1 MDIEK
6 TFDSLDHFLVISVLK
21 KFGFGN
27 NFVSWIET
35 LISKQESC
43 AINLVILPSAFIL
56 KEELAKVALFRPISL
71 SLLQKYVRN
80 KKGIKGLN
88 IFDHLFLNTAY
99 ADEMFFS

>member
-1 MDIEK
+1 MIVDIIETADVLNKEGFQIMDIEK

-43 AINLVILPSAFIL
+43 TINVVILPSAFIL
-56 KEELAKVALFRPISL
+56 KEELAKVTLFRPISL
-71 SLLQKYVRN
+71 SLL
-80 KKGIKGLN
+80 
-88 IFDHLFLNTAY
+88 
-99 ADEMFFS
+99 

>member
-35 LISKQESC
+35 LISKPGSC
-43 AINLVILPSAFIL
+43 AINGGNTTQHF
-56 KEELAKVALFRPISL
+56 
-71 SLLQKYVRN
+71 
-80 KKGIKGLN
+80 
-88 IFDHLFLNTAY
+88 HLERGTR
-99 ADEMFFS
+99 